1 MVAVIAAEA
10 MTAES
15 GGAATRDRRQHFE
28 MLPAEPSATFLDE
41 TLSGG
46 ANQIGHLQRRP
57 WHLRCLG
64 IVFVG
69 RGQLQGI

>member
-1 MVAVIAAEA
+1 MVAVIAAQA

-15 GGAATRDRRQHFE
+15 GGAATCDRRQY
-28 MLPAEPSATFLDE
+28 LAVLSAKPLAASDKEAFP
-41 TLSGG
+41 GG

-57 WHLRCLG
+57 FHLRCLG

-69 RGQLQGI
+69 

>member
-1 MVAVIAAEA
+1 MAAVCALVE
-10 MTAES
+10 MTAQG
-15 GGAATRDRRQHFE
+15 GGAATLDRRQHFE

-57 WHLRCLG
+57 WHLGASGVLLARCA
-64 IVFVG
+64 
-69 RGQLQGI
+69 QL

>member
-1 MVAVIAAEA
+1 MVAVIAAQA
-10 MTAES
+10 MS
-15 GGAATRDRRQHFE
+15 GGAATCDRRQHFE

-46 ANQIGHLQRRP
+46 ANQIGHLHGRP
-57 WHLRCLG
+57 LHLGCLG

-69 RGQLQGI
+69 